1 MPTSTALIYSSCTSS
16 YLRHQATTVNMST
29 KIGEVTYIKTSAA
42 RAPVT
47 SKRPVPTDLEQYID
61 HPAIRVS
68 IVALIQI
75 LKSLSSLSCAAIP
88 RASEA
93 VSKEMPNGTKNYEAI
108 KDERTV
114 LQQHVSFFDRD
125 HDGIITPWDTLVGF
139 NDLGFNLI
147 FSLAAMVVIHLSFSW
162 VTQDFWFPNPF
173 FWIYAKNMHRAKHG
187 SDSETYDPEGRF
199 VPEKFEQIFSKFARR
214 DANGQ
219 TMTFWELLDFIKGQR
234 NVADPFGCL
243 HAHEDR
249 LAINGAPQ
257 IGLPCISN
265 GSQPT
270 SLSDTTGKYTRKTSV
285 GCLTIFLRRHQ
296 GSLFYDVRDKRQ
308 RQKQPTKHNFIEA
321 GKRMGGE
328 IKRRAEQIGEQ
339 VGEEFR
345 QERVKSE

>member
-61 HPAIRVS
+61 HP
-68 IVALIQI
+68 
-75 LKSLSSLSCAAIP
+75 AIP

-249 LAINGAPQ
+249 LAINGAPPNRFAMYFEWLTTYLL
-257 IGLPCISN
+257 IGHN
-265 GSQPT
+265 GKIYKEDIRGVFDS
-270 SLSDTTGKYTRKTSV
+270 
-285 GCLTIFLRRHQ
+285 IFLRRHQ